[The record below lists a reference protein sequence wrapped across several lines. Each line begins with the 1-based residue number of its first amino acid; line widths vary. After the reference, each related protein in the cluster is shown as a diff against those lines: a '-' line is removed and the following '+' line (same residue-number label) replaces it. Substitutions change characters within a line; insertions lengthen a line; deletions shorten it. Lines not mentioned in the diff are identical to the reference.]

1 MRERVKK
8 VSIISAVVLLIGCA
22 YTLFFLKTGIGIP
35 CVFRLVT
42 GWNCPG
48 CGVTRMLISL
58 FRLDL
63 KSAYSH
69 NAVLLCILPV
79 LVAVILR
86 WIYLYIRYGSYRLK
100 QIDRIVCIVL
110 IAILSIWG
118 IVRNI
123 IHM

>member
-69 NAVLLCILPV
+69 NAVLLCILPA

-118 IVRNI
+118 IVSNI